1 MNYTLLGFWNTNRVL
16 SSQGRMKKVQMLI
29 AIVSLAMLTACGGS
43 AVEST
48 KKTDVDATVKQSE
61 VNIPEVDDKVFKIGE
76 KVVVE
81 GKYAITLLSVKA
93 TDQRIEFSEMEVSQ
107 VLIIDYLYENLSN
120 SDEDIYISEYNF
132 KIVDSG
138 GNMMDSYPVS
148 GVNIPAYTPV
158 GAKSLSSM
166 AYGTVTESNSVKVLY
181 YDNFFSSDAIAEF
194 ELNVGDTVD
203 YSLDGTLPNYS
214 KMYKVGDIIELKTD
228 EGAYT
233 LSVDKVEKTSDR
245 NQFDDSNP
253 ADVFKITYTYSNI
266 SLADNLYISEYD
278 FGLVDSTGTMG
289 FSYPGSTSKYPNE
302 TVKGA
307 KCTAEMTLASHT
319 SGDKLILTYR
329 DNFFSDS
336 ADVYIQVDKI
346 D

>member
-1 MNYTLLGFWNTNRVL
+1 
-16 SSQGRMKKVQMLI
+16 MKKVQMLI
-29 AIVSLAMLTACGGS
+29 AIVSLVLLTACGGT

-48 KKTDVDATVKQSE
+48 KKTDGDATVKQTE
-61 VNIPEVDDKVFKIGE
+61 VKAPEVEDKVYKIGE
-76 KVVVE
+76 KVIVE
-81 GKYAITLLSVKA
+81 DKYSITLLSIRA
-93 TDQRIEFSEMEVSQ
+93 TDQRNEFSDMEVSQ

-120 SDEDIYISEYNF
+120 SDEDIYISDYNF

-148 GVNIPAYTPV
+148 GVYIPAYTPV
-158 GAKSLSSM
+158 GAKALSSM
-166 AYGTVTESNSVKVLY
+166 VYGTVTESNSVKVLY

-194 ELNVGDTVD
+194 ELNVGDTAE
-203 YSLDGTLPNYS
+203 YSLDGTLPTFS
-214 KMYKVGDIIELKTD
+214 KMYKVGDIIEIKTE

-245 NQFDDSNP
+245 NQFDESNP
-253 ADVFKITYTYSNI
+253 QEVYKITYTYSNI

-278 FGLVDSTGTMG
+278 FGLVDSKGTMG

-307 KCTAEMTLASHT
+307 KCTAEMTLASH
-319 SGDKLILTYR
+319 SLGDKLILTYR

-336 ADVYIQVDKI
+336 ADVYIEVDQI
-346 D
+346 N

>member
-1 MNYTLLGFWNTNRVL
+1 
-16 SSQGRMKKVQMLI
+16 MKKVQMLI
-29 AIVSLAMLTACGGS
+29 TIVSLVLLTACGGT

-48 KKTDVDATVKQSE
+48 KKTDGDATVKQTE
-61 VNIPEVDDKVFKIGE
+61 VKTPEVEEKIYKIGD
-76 KVVVE
+76 KVVVKD
-81 GKYAITLLSVKA
+81 KYAITLLSVKA
-93 TDQRIEFSEMEVSQ
+93 TDQRNEFSDVEVSE

-120 SDEDIYISEYNF
+120 SDEDIYITEYNF

-148 GVNIPAYTPV
+148 GVYTPAYTPV

-166 AYGTVTESNSVKVLY
+166 VYGTVTESNSVKVLY

-194 ELNVGDTVD
+194 ELNVGDTIE
-203 YSLDGTLPNYS
+203 YSLDGTLPTYS
-214 KMYKVGDIIELKTD
+214 KMYKVGDIIEIKTS

-233 LSVDKVEKTSDR
+233 LSVDKVEKTADR
-245 NQFDDSNP
+245 NQFDESNP
-253 ADVFKITYTYSNI
+253 ADVYKITYTYSNI

-289 FSYPGSTSKYPNE
+289 FSYPGSMNNYPNE

-319 SGDKLILTYR
+319 SGDKLILAYR

-346 D
+346 E